1 MFSKAY
7 LMDLAERSVAT
18 FVQAAAAAVIYFGTI
33 DLVTL
38 KLAAI
43 AGALSVAK
51 SLAARG
57 TRDPESASL
66 VK

>member
-1 MFSKAY
+1 MFTKRY
-7 LMDLAERSVAT
+7 LLDLLERATAT
-18 FVQAAAAAVIYFGTI
+18 FVQAFAAAVIYYG
-33 DLVTL
+33 DVNLVTL

-57 TRDPESASL
+57 VKNPESASL
-66 VK
+66 IK

>member
-7 LMDLAERSVAT
+7 LKDLAERAVST
-18 FVQAAAAAVIYFGTI
+18 FVQAFAAAVIYYGTV
-33 DLVTL
+33 DLTTL